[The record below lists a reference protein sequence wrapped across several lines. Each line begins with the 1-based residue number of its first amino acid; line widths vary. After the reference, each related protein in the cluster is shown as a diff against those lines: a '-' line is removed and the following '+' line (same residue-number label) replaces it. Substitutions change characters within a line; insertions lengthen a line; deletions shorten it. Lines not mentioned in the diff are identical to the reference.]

1 MESYH
6 EVREA
11 LSTFIGNAIH
21 NLALARSPNK
31 DAPTVYVDGTS
42 YEEIG
47 ADKTFRVELKEYQT
61 EVVVHNDEVKRLD
74 FSLLRDKIYQVAK
87 SQAREMNKDFLN
99 NLRSEGLVYD
109 VKEDESAVDSLLN
122 LMRIYKKKG
131 FNLDTMR
138 IFPTKEMRKKF
149 DKEMQNPMNQ
159 EKYYREWS
167 KIKNE

>member
-1 MESYH
+1 MR
-6 EVREA
+6 VREA

-21 NLALARSPNK
+21 NLAFLGALIRTHQLYML
-31 DAPTVYVDGTS
+31 TVNS

-61 EVVVHNDEVKRLD
+61 EVVIHNDEVKRLD
-74 FSLLRDKIYQVAK
+74 FSLLRDKIYQAAK